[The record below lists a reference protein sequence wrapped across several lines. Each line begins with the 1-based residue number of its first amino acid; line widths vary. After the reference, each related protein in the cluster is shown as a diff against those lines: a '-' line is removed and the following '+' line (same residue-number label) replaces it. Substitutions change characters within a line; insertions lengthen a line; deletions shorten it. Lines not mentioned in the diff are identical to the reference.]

1 MDLDHS
7 FTVNAAVDEA
17 WQALTDV
24 ARVARCMPGAA
35 LDEESSDPYTG
46 TVKIKVGAVAVKFRG
61 EASFVEL
68 DESTH
73 SLQLDCRGK
82 DVRGASG
89 ASAMIGMV
97 LVEQSAGSTEV
108 RVTTNLQLSGKI
120 AQFGRGMLQDVSNA
134 ILQRFVSNLERDL
147 RGGESDPAPGGPEPE
162 PASGSTAVADGGA
175 PSPFG
180 QTQPAAPQSAPT
192 QSAPASRP
200 APPRAAAD
208 DDDDDMIDLGATVLP
223 VLIKRYGTVAL
234 SGLAAVLALVALVRS
249 SRGGATGRR
258 PQVEQVRHP
267 YIVVNRWPGE
277 PDAR

>member
-7 FTVNAAVDEA
+7 FTVKASADEA
-17 WQALTDV
+17 WRALTDV
-24 ARVARCMPGAA
+24 GRVARCMPGAA

-61 EASFVEL
+61 ELSFAEL

-89 ASAMIGMV
+89 ASAMIRMV
-97 LVEQSAGSTEV
+97 LSEQSAGSTEV

-147 RGGESDPAPGGPEPE
+147 RGGESVSAPGGSDPE
-162 PASGSTAVADGGA
+162 PASEGA
-175 PSPFG
+175 PVTDSDTSTPSAA
-180 QTQPAAPQSAPT
+180 TSRPAPQ
-192 QSAPASRP
+192 SRP
-200 APPRAAAD
+200 APPRGAD
-208 DDDDDMIDLGATVLP
+208 DDDDDMVDLGATVLP
-223 VLIKRYGTVAL
+223 VLVKRYGTVAL

-249 SRGGATGRR
+249 SRGGASGRQ
-258 PQVEQVRHP
+258 PQVEQFRHP

-277 PDAR
+277 PDIG